1 MSLETMPLY
10 DMLVIS
16 SVYFVTFFVASWLFQ
31 RAFPLNNVDLNTYT
45 DSEYLKLLGET
56 LLEVFGFCVL
66 IGYLKPLVNNML
78 SETMHMDNP
87 TALAMSGVA
96 VMMGAGPF
104 KSDLGLKLK
113 ILQNYLDT
121 NF

>member
-1 MSLETMPLY
+1 
-10 DMLVIS
+10 
-16 SVYFVTFFVASWLFQ
+16 
-31 RAFPLNNVDLNTYT
+31 
-45 DSEYLKLLGET
+45 
-56 LLEVFGFCVL
+56 
-66 IGYLKPLVNNML
+66 
-78 SETMHMDNP
+78 MHMDNP

>member
-1 MSLETMPLY
+1 M
-10 DMLVIS
+10 
-16 SVYFVTFFVASWLFQ
+16 
-31 RAFPLNNVDLNTYT
+31 
-45 DSEYLKLLGET
+45 KLLGET
-56 LLEVFGFCVL
+56 LLEAFGFGVL

-104 KSDLGLKLK
+104 KSDLDSQLKYYK
-113 ILQNYLDT
+113 IILIQISK
-121 NF
+121 FA

>member
-16 SVYFVTFFVASWLFQ
+16 SVYFVTFFVASWLFTKL
-31 RAFPLNNVDLNTYT
+31 FPLNNVDLNTYT

-78 SETMHMDNP
+78 
-87 TALAMSGVA
+87 V
-96 VMMGAGPF
+96 
-104 KSDLGLKLK
+104 KLCIWI
-113 ILQNYLDT
+113 ILQHWLCLVLLL
-121 NF
+121 